1 MILRK
6 NLGWIKWLM
15 PANRYSADINT
26 REIDWGVAINLLG
39 IFSNE
44 VNKNS

>member
-1 MILRK
+1 
-6 NLGWIKWLM
+6 M

-39 IFSNE
+39 FFLQ
-44 VNKNS
+44 